1 MVSLLFLITLS
12 WFRHLSVLDKRLKY
26 HRIKEEHNDC

>member
-1 MVSLLFLITLS
+1 MGNLLFLTALS

-26 HRIKEEHNDC
+26 HRIKKGYNDC